1 MRCGRNRDVEGRSK
15 TFGIGPIQDQR
26 IDSHM
31 RADPLNMECML
42 VHTLGQLDYLNK
54 YEYIEVF

>member
-1 MRCGRNRDVEGRSK
+1 MRCGRNRDVKCRSK
-15 TFGIGPIQDQR
+15 TFGIGSIQDQC

-42 VHTLGQLDYLNK
+42 VPTLGQLDYLNR
-54 YEYIEVF
+54 YEYI

>member
-1 MRCGRNRDVEGRSK
+1 VKCRSK
-15 TFGIGPIQDQR
+15 TFGIGSIQDQC

-42 VHTLGQLDYLNK
+42 VPTLGQLDYLNR
-54 YEYIEVF
+54 YEYI